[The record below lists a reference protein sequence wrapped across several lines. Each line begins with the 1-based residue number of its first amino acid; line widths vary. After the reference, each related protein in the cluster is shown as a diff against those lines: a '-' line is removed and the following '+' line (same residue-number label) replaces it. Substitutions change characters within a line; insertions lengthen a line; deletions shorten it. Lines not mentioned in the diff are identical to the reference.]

1 MNAFRETG
9 RRQIPVDDFGHE
21 RRDRGEE
28 FGQRHQHGV
37 KRLVRGQLVL
47 ALLALPETPPI
58 ATDVPIAEAVVDELL
73 RVQAKRTDIEDLEL
87 TAGGL
92 NQKLKIRQD
101 PAVDVRTP
109 GNRNL

>member
-1 MNAFRETG
+1 M
-9 RRQIPVDDFGHE
+9 QLDDFEHE
-21 RRDRGEE
+21 LRERGEAHS
-28 FGQRHQHGV
+28 QSHQHGV
-37 KRLVRGQLVL
+37 KRLVRGQLVR
-47 ALLALPETPPI
+47 ALLALTETPPI
-58 ATDVPIAEAVVDELL
+58 ATDVPITEAVVDELL